1 LSALRSLRGQLKA
14 TKTQNEAM
22 LIALKPAGAPAAP
35 EEPTEPAS
43 PTKRGGNN

>member
-1 LSALRSLRGQLKA
+1 MRGQREA

-22 LIALKPAGAPAAP
+22 LIALKPAAAPAAP

-43 PTKRGGNN
+43 PTKRGGKN